1 MEILSRLRRFSGFL
15 SRAACRFPPFGAQ
28 KKQARAP
35 VFMVSLPS
43 VELCRMTVSRI
54 FPEPLKLL
62 LCRCELV
69 ADFHIIV
76 CDIQGSKHGKLDII
90 QVRIRFFELRQF
102 LVDVQG
108 DSVDIFRAV
117 CSADRIFFSAD
128 TDDRLWFFHAAFPL
142 SSGFSSII
150 QQALLFHN
158 LHYLSLIHIYPAPR
172 GQPAQARFPPA
183 GPCPLQARP
192 KARGKLRAHASKQK

>member
-1 MEILSRLRRFSGFL
+1 M
-15 SRAACRFPPFGAQ
+15 
-28 KKQARAP
+28 P
-35 VFMVSLPS
+35 VFMVSLSS

-76 CDIQGSKHGKLDII
+76 CDIQGSKHGKLDNI

-102 LVDVQG
+102 LDDVEG

-117 CSADRIFFSAD
+117 CSADRIFISAD
-128 TDDRLWFFHAAFPL
+128 TEQPICFFHAAFPL

-158 LHYLSLIHIYPAPR
+158 LHYCRSCAPNS
-172 GQPAQARFPPA
+172 FSSV
-183 GPCPLQARP
+183 
-192 KARGKLRAHASKQK
+192 LRSFFMTASTSSSRIVPSGLRIVMA